1 MNPHYAAPLGS
12 PSWIGLNLGMLF
24 IVSGIVW
31 ISRRWDKDR
40 IHRFGKG
47 MAILL
52 ILNMLLRQVVL
63 LLSGEWS
70 AAYSLPLQM
79 CSFSVIWAAITLW
92 KGHQLTYELLL
103 FWGAGALH
111 SFLTPELDDGNSLYN
126 HVEYTV
132 SHAGILASGLYATM
146 RMGMVPRPWSWLRV
160 LGITQLVLPVIGLL
174 NYALGS
180 NYMYIASRPLIDNPF
195 LIGEW
200 PWYIVGLEFA
210 ALLHF
215 LLFYGIHRMLGQRYA
230 PSSVSP
236 AVSAS

>member
-1 MNPHYAAPLGS
+1 
-12 PSWIGLNLGMLF
+12 
-24 IVSGIVW
+24 
-31 ISRRWDKDR
+31 
-40 IHRFGKG
+40 
-47 MAILL
+47 
-52 ILNMLLRQVVL
+52 
-63 LLSGEWS
+63 
-70 AAYSLPLQM
+70 
-79 CSFSVIWAAITLW
+79 
-92 KGHQLTYELLL
+92 
-103 FWGAGALH
+103 LH